1 MILHVDG
8 CSHSFGEKEKG
19 IIPYSDLFDSD
30 DFTKVINNSAQGK
43 ANDSIFSD
51 VIDNLSSRKNKRK
64 FSYVVQFSSANR
76 RTHMLPDGKR
86 IWINPYDNTKYH
98 LKLEPM
104 ASMDT
109 LHYIYALQNIFE
121 NHEINYC
128 MLSYFRIEKTLKN
141 EVFIKNNIDLSR
153 FITYNDSTHPLF
165 DGFIDYMKRDNLTRD
180 KEGHPSQKGHYFLFE
195 KIKNYFKNFN
205 LYLI

>member
-1 MILHVDG
+1 MTLYIDG
-8 CSHSFGEKEKG
+8 CSHSFGEKPKG

-51 VIDNLSSRKNKRK
+51 VIDNLSSQKNKRK

-76 RTHMLPDGKR
+76 RTHMLSDGKR

-109 LHYIYALQNIFE
+109 LNYIYALQNIFQ
-121 NHEINYC
+121 NQRVNYC
-128 MLSYFRIEKTLKN
+128 MFSYFPIEKTFKN
-141 EVFIKNNIDLSR
+141 EVFIENNIDLSK
-153 FITYNDSTHPLF
+153 FITYDDSTHPLF
-165 DGFIDYMKRDNLTRD
+165 DGFIDYMKRDNLTKD
-180 KEGHPSQKGHYFLFE
+180 KQGHPSQKGHDFLFE
-195 KIKNYFKNFN
+195 KIKYYFKNYN
-205 LYLI
+205 EYLI

>member
-1 MILHVDG
+1 MILYVDG
-8 CSHSFGEKEKG
+8 CSHSFGEKEDG
-19 IIPYSDLFDSD
+19 IIPYSDLVDSD

-51 VIDNLSSRKNKRK
+51 VIDNLSSQKNKK
-64 FSYVVQFSSANR
+64 KISYVVQFSSANR
-76 RTHMLPDGKR
+76 RTHMLPNGER

-121 NHEINYC
+121 NHRVNYC
-128 MLSYFRIEKTLKN
+128 MLSYFPIEKTIKN
-141 EVFIKNNIDLSR
+141 ARFIKKNIDLSK
-153 FITYNDSTHPLF
+153 FITYDDSTHPLF
-165 DGFIDYMKRDNLTRD
+165 DGFIDYMKRDNLTKD
-180 KEGHPSQKGHYFLFE
+180 IQGHPSQKGHYFLFE
-195 KIKNYFKNFN
+195 RIKNYFKDYN